1 MGNTVTFRV
10 DAETDRILRNL
21 MDHRKGT
28 KSQII
33 KEALRAHWTSMA
45 ESSRPTPW
53 EVYSKLKISPPR
65 GPKHD
70 RARHAKKLI
79 REMLLA
85 KRRNGTL

>member
-1 MGNTVTFRV
+1 MGETITFRV
-10 DAETDRILRNL
+10 DEKTRQVLRNL
-21 MDHRKGT
+21 MDHDKGT
-28 KSQII
+28 RSKVI
-33 KEALRAHWTSMA
+33 KEALQARWASIEKSA
-45 ESSRPTPW
+45 RPSAW
-53 EVYSKLKISPPR
+53 EVYSKLEIPAPR

>member
-1 MGNTVTFRV
+1 
-10 DAETDRILRNL
+10 
-21 MDHRKGT
+21 MDLKKGT

-33 KEALRAHWTSMA
+33 KEALREQWTSLG
-45 ESSRPTPW
+45 EKSRPTSW
-53 EVYSKLKISPPR
+53 EVYSKLKIPPAR

-70 RARHAKKLI
+70 RARNAKKLI